1 MGGEILNAA
10 VLSFTLILVGLGMG
24 FVLLKIQGGEE

>member
-1 MGGEILNAA
+1 MNGEFLNAA
-10 VLSFTLILVGLGMG
+10 FLSFALIIVGMAMG

>member
-10 VLSFTLILVGLGMG
+10 FLSFTLILVGLGMG

>member
-1 MGGEILNAA
+1 MSEILNSALLA
-10 VLSFTLILVGLGMG
+10 FVLVPIGLGLG